1 MEKKNHFEDVD
12 NAEILN
18 ISEEII
24 LASSPAE
31 NTVNDNI
38 INTESAE
45 GSESPVMSKDTPKA
59 ERVNEIPTLRG
70 ENSRVFRM
78 SDGTEQA
85 VFYAEPIHVFDD
97 ETQCFETADTVF
109 ADNTKAFVGRKS
121 RFTAEFSKDAS
132 NDELFRITDG
142 AHQVTVFSAKA
153 GKHKQHPAVAKFAK
167 SNVNELASA
176 SPLTDK
182 LVFEEAEAGADLIY
196 SLIGSGVKENIV
208 IKEKADVYRYSFLL
222 RCENVAAEFEETEQ
236 RIAFNDLETGD
247 EVFNIPASFM
257 SDADGNLSEAVSYDC
272 RTLESGDILLTVTA
286 DREWINAEER
296 AFPVVIDPQIKVS
309 GAGAMTTYGWVG
321 GHMSSV
327 SSMHT
332 VGTNGDCS
340 SGCNANRMY
349 ISLKLPTLPR
359 NPRIKKAELRFFQY
373 SASIQCGCPKLGLY
387 RVTDGIS
394 AGICTPVASS
404 DLIDYDT
411 MKSESGDSYS
421 FDITKLADAANKGEL
436 SSANLVLKLIDENT
450 SCSDKIMLYGSSCS
464 VSTKMPQLVIT
475 YESSYGVN
483 TSYRT
488 HTHGLGRFG
497 RGSIDLAGGNLMF
510 ESEDFAW
517 SGNRMPVTIKHLYN
531 SALASYQYTANSRIK
546 LNTADF
552 TAMKLGYGFK
562 LNVMQSMVS
571 ASFQHEGAAYNGYVY
586 IGENG
591 DETYFKQSTKTCPCD
606 SNSQCYNL
614 YENVNG
620 GEMLY
625 DPEKRT
631 LTSGDE
637 VYVFDTNGRLVR
649 VSSGSNSTVI
659 TYTSGRISSVTD
671 GAGRVFGF
679 AYNSDGFLTSITAPD
694 GTNVLYTYS
703 GNLLSAVTYPNGR
716 KASIGYSSGMPI
728 SVLLSDGDSDVY
740 KVAYTY
746 SGDRVASVTEFG
758 YENGNEVK
766 GAATAYSYSAA
777 SRRTIATTTEPQDA
791 ESGETAGNVIKTVY
805 AFGDDGNIVSEYIY
819 SSDTG
824 NTGADGEESGINPH
838 SGEGGAGIVSNI
850 NNLLVNHSFESISN
864 WASMPCNCG
873 SFQISNYSSDSYA
886 KFGGKTCWMRDYG
899 TDCGTN
905 GIYQVTNILPVG
917 KYAFSV
923 YARIDGAFGGAEN
936 PGVFLRVTDTSDN
949 ILAESERISS
959 YDTEYIRLIATFELT
974 IAKSIK
980 VQILAE
986 GRGSVDIDAA
996 QLENNG
1002 FANAYNMLEN
1012 GNFERGTDGWNTTA
1026 GVSYSTGTR
1035 FNMSKALYMSGDL
1048 DSIRYAYQ
1056 KVAVKTN
1063 SSTRET
1069 FTLSGWAKGC
1079 GIVERERDNAPLPCF
1094 RLRAEIKYKG
1104 KAVTETHTADFSP
1117 CTDEWQLASVRFAK
1131 NEYAQVE
1138 YITVYCDYSYNSGSV
1153 YFDDIQLVRDSIETD
1168 LSASDFTAESSG
1180 GAESGETV
1188 DEGKSQAAD
1197 TKPAFEEAKD
1207 AFGNALTE
1215 TTFTDG
1221 EFGTIYRSFGFNA
1234 DNGQLAGN
1242 DAGNNLVRETDARG
1256 NKTNYTVDSL
1266 TSRNEEIADRL
1277 GNRTA
1282 HEYDASGRTARVTSK
1297 KPDGS
1302 AIADVAYAYDAFD
1315 NMTSITR
1322 GDGMK
1327 YSLAYNAF
1335 HKLEAIGIDGKPDK
1349 LIRYDYKNGSG
1360 RLRRIT
1366 YANGDTMK
1374 ATYDSAGRMVAEKW
1388 YDSANTLT
1396 AHYKY
1401 VYDGQ
1406 GNIVRSLDILSEI
1419 EYTYTYEGGRVARAA
1434 ESSVALEGET
1444 VTSRELVNSILYS
1457 YDPDGKPT
1465 KKRVIPAGGKEQTTY
1480 YENPENENTV
1490 VKLKASGRTVTS
1502 HSKTDSFGRKVFDE
1516 LQLGTGFVSRQFH
1529 YHAGDVTDEHAAN
1542 EKLKSSATTQLVS
1555 QIVLSGGRTI
1565 SYEYDAEERITKV
1578 TDSVDGVTEYT
1589 YDELGQLLAETLNGE
1604 AVNTMVYDGYGNIV
1618 SKNGIAYTY
1627 GDPAWKDI
1635 LTAYNG
1641 QPITYDKQGNP
1652 TTYLGH
1658 TLAWEKGRQLKSF
1671 DTNTYTYNANGIRTS
1686 KTVNGVKHT
1695 YTLDGTKI
1703 LCEAWGGNTL
1713 VPLYDN
1719 EESVCGIIYNDE
1731 PFYFRKNLQGDIIGI
1746 VDKNAHT
1753 VARYSYDAWGACT
1766 VVADASECSVAAVN
1780 PFRYR
1785 GYYFDVDISLYY
1797 IQSRYY
1803 DPVVGRFVNADE
1815 VGILL
1820 LDNNYARLSLFCY
1833 CMNSPI
1839 NYTDVAGKIA
1849 IVISLSLIAAYNL
1862 AKILLALVL
1871 LWVTAAILLDPG
1883 FQRALADAI
1892 DALGTGIKSL
1902 SNAVTTTIDEALSK
1916 AKNKSKNNRYER
1928 HHVVARGSSNWHA
1941 SESRKILKAVG
1952 IGINSSHNLVDIK
1965 YNLHRHLHTKAYY
1978 RSVYDFLNRARGSYG
1993 KIVLV
1998 LNVIKK
2004 ALQAASRVCP

>member
-309 GAGAMTTYGWVG
+309 GAGAMTTYGWLG

-531 SALASYQYTANSRIK
+531 SALSSYQYTANSRIK

-777 SRRTIATTTEPQDA
+777 SRRTIATTAEPQDA

-850 NNLLVNHSFESISN
+850 NNLLVNHSFESLSN

-959 YDTEYIRLIATFELT
+959 YDTEYIRLIAPFELT

-1234 DNGQLAGN
+1234 DNGQLVGN

-1282 HEYDASGRTARVTSK
+1282 YEYDASGRTARVTSK

-1401 VYDGQ
+1401 VYDGH

-1444 VTSRELVNSILYS
+1444 VTARELVNSILYS
-1457 YDPDGKPT
+1457 YDTDGKPT

-1480 YENPENENTV
+1480 YESPENENTV
-1490 VKLKASGRTVTS
+1490 VKLKAGGRTVTS

-1589 YDELGQLLAETLNGE
+1589 YDELGQLLTETLNGE

-1627 GDPAWKDI
+1627 GDPAWKDL

-1641 QPITYDKQGNP
+1641 QPITYDAQGNP
-1652 TTYLGH
+1652 TSYLGH
-1658 TLAWEKGRQLKSF
+1658 TPVWEKGRQLKSF

-1686 KTVNGVKHT
+1686 KTVNGIKHT

-1719 EESVCGIIYNDE
+1719 EEGICGIVYNDE
-1731 PFYFRKNLQGDIIGI
+1731 PLYFQKNLQSDIIGI

-1785 GYYFDVDISLYY
+1785 GYYFDVDTSLYY
-1797 IQSRYY
+1797 LQSRYY

-1815 VGILL
+1815 ATYLGSSGTVLGHNLFVYCE
-1820 LDNNYARLSLFCY
+1820 NNPVNHEDPIGNWLIQLFCG
-1833 CMNSPI
+1833 
-1839 NYTDVAGKIA
+1839 VAGAAVFGTAAHVLCRLLGANAATRRLITAGFALIGGALGAAFGPALVGRIAPKALAWVNNLEKIINRKSRLRPMLFEGHVAIGWEWDRRFKIMLHFKHESEPEKGMHIA
-1849 IVISLSLIAAYNL
+1849 IQH
-1862 AKILLALVL
+1862 
-1871 LWVTAAILLDPG
+1871 
-1883 FQRALADAI
+1883 F
-1892 DALGTGIKSL
+1892 TGRNWRRTIPDIPIKSL
-1902 SNAVTTTIDEALSK
+1902 GKVF
-1916 AKNKSKNNRYER
+1916 
-1928 HHVVARGSSNWHA
+1928 VNWV
-1941 SESRKILKAVG
+1941 KKFLK
-1952 IGINSSHNLVDIK
+1952 
-1965 YNLHRHLHTKAYY
+1965 
-1978 RSVYDFLNRARGSYG
+1978 
-1993 KIVLV
+1993 
-1998 LNVIKK
+1998 
-2004 ALQAASRVCP
+2004 